1 MRVLVLDGNE
11 NHAVAA
17 VRSLARAGHRVEVG
31 ASTSWSKAGWS
42 RDAASRFV
50 YPAPQQDALAFVHC
64 IAEEASREP
73 GTLVLPMT
81 ERTTLPLS
89 LHRNVIYATGA
100 RLVLPPHET
109 VLRAFDKQET
119 TRLAQSLG
127 IAVPQTVV
135 ISGINEARSA
145 AASLPYPV
153 VLKPRSSE
161 EVTASGKVTATGAP
175 LYARTAD
182 EFITAYEAISRRCSA
197 VLVQEFIEGAGAGY
211 FALMNQGE
219 LRMEFAHRRIRDVRP
234 TGSGSALRESVRPDA
249 RVRDAA
255 LAILRALQWH
265 GVAMVE
271 FRQKADGTPV
281 FMEVNGRFWN
291 SLPLAV
297 YAGADFPARLA
308 ELAERGD
315 VETKLDYQHGV
326 KCRWLLGD
334 FRHLIEV
341 LRGAPK
347 GYPVAFP
354 SRLKTLAKICIPV
367 RGMLHDNLTRRD
379 PLPELG
385 DWLDFLLRRLPAGLK
400 GKSYK
405 SLRSRAWSFAFK
417 RNVSSAKKSA

>member
-17 VRSLARAGHRVEVG
+17 VRSLARAGHTVMVG
-31 ASTSWSKAGWS
+31 ASTSWSKAAWS
-42 RDAASRFV
+42 RDASSRFT
-50 YPAPQQDALAFVHC
+50 YPAPQEDALAFVRC
-64 IAEEASREP
+64 IAAIAGREP

-89 LHRNVIYATGA
+89 PHRDLIEAVGG
-100 RLVLPPHET
+100 RMVLPPHAT

-119 TRLAQSLG
+119 TRLARSLG
-127 IAVPQTVV
+127 VCTPQTVAV
-135 ISGINEARSA
+135 TCINEARRL

-161 EVTASGKVTATGAP
+161 EVNAAGQVTATGAP

-182 EFITAYEAISRRCSA
+182 EFIAAYETISRRCSA
-197 VLVQEFIEGAGAGY
+197 VLAQEFIEGTGAGY
-211 FALMNQGE
+211 FALMNHGE
-219 LRMEFAHRRIRDVRP
+219 LRMEFAHRRLRDVRP

-249 RVRDAA
+249 RVKEAA
-255 LAILRALQWH
+255 LAILGALGWH

-271 FRQKADGTPV
+271 FRQRADGTPV

-291 SLPLAV
+291 SLALSV

-308 ELAERGD
+308 EMAERGD
-315 VETKLDYQHGV
+315 VEMSLDYRVGLR
-326 KCRWLLGD
+326 CRWLLGD

-341 LRGAPK
+341 LRGAPA
-347 GYPVAFP
+347 GYPGAFP
-354 SRLKTLAKICIPV
+354 SRLATLAKICIPV
-367 RGMLHDNLTRRD
+367 RGTLHDNFTRRD

-385 DWLDFLLRRLPAGLK
+385 DWLDFLMRRLPAGLK
-400 GKSYK
+400 K
-405 SLRSRAWSFAFK
+405 RASRRETPDDRAAAASQS
-417 RNVSSAKKSA
+417 VI